1 MTREQAVKILLG
13 FNPPER
19 RHIIEMYVSSFL
31 GYLEAQDNIDRNG
44 NIVAH
49 PRTGAPMENPYLKVR
64 TSCLN
69 EMNKM
74 KLRGL
79 GELWAQ
85 VQFGSKED

>member
-1 MTREQAVKILLG
+1 MTREQAVKILLS
-13 FNPPER
+13 FNSPER

-31 GYLEAQDNIDRNG
+31 GYLEAQDNIDKNG

-69 EMNKM
+69 EMNKL

-79 GELWAQ
+79 GELWAR
-85 VQFGSKED
+85 VQLGGGEG

>member
-1 MTREQAVKILLG
+1 MTRREAVEILLQH
-13 FNPPER
+13 NDAKR
-19 RHIIEMYVSSFL
+19 RHAIEMYVSSFL

-64 TSCLN
+64 TYCIN

-74 KLRGL
+74 RLRGL
-79 GELWAQ
+79 GELWAR
-85 VQFGSKED
+85 VNLGGEDE